1 MEVIRTYRI
10 VEAALMI
17 VMEGSQPSKQER
29 APPAETAEGSERS
42 TERVPQFETCS
53 SRGVKLEP
61 ASGRLRVFPIT
72 RAVSSL
78 PFPERERVNIG
89 ASARAQPRPR
99 QCQSQD
105 GKSIVALNSSF
116 S

>member
-53 SRGVKLEP
+53 S
-61 ASGRLRVFPIT
+61 
-72 RAVSSL
+72 
-78 PFPERERVNIG
+78 
-89 ASARAQPRPR
+89 
-99 QCQSQD
+99 
-105 GKSIVALNSSF
+105 
-116 S
+116 